1 VYLRQDDVLGVGLA
15 LLGDGVHE
23 GLGGEAG
30 CLGGCQALGHTV
42 HIHILGKCFL
52 RIQDC
57 MTLYNNGHDGCDA
70 CIIRQWART
79 CRSYCVK
86 SRSVMCKSMQGG
98 AFELETELKTE
109 LAS

>member
-1 VYLRQDDVLGVGLA
+1 MRAKDEMQGCDVYLRQDNVLGVSLA

-52 RIQDC
+52 RIQ
-57 MTLYNNGHDGCDA
+57 N
-70 CIIRQWART
+70 CITIIIMGVT
-79 CRSYCVK
+79 HTTS
-86 SRSVMCKSMQGG
+86 
-98 AFELETELKTE
+98 ET
-109 LAS
+109 